1 MEDIDILK
9 PTLLAGVPRV
19 FERIY
24 TSALSNI
31 QTSGMIKKMIF
42 NMAYKKKKAAITSG
56 SAVFEEAEKST
67 SFYNKLVFSKMKGR
81 IGGRMRAIVS

>member
-1 MEDIDILK
+1 
-9 PTLLAGVPRV
+9 
-19 FERIY
+19 
-24 TSALSNI
+24 
-31 QTSGMIKKMIF
+31 MIKKMIF

-81 IGGRMRAIVS
+81 IGGRMRAIVSS